1 MKIDPKRI
9 ARRHLAKTKNTAAI
23 EQTNGARITA
33 EDVERII
40 GRRRAIY
47 KGTCRLRP
55 TLTSEQTNEVRFS
68 MMSAEWTRLIG
79 VCRIYWASDNSAA
92 VPWAE
97 IEILSEQVP
106 VPVKGGG
113 NEKGYVPC

>member
-1 MKIDPKRI
+1 MEKTAKRI
-9 ARRHLAKTKNTAAI
+9 ARKHQVSTKNTASI

-33 EDVERII
+33 EDIERFV
-40 GRRRAIY
+40 GRRRAIW

-55 TLTSEQTNEVRFS
+55 TLTSEQTSEVRFS

-79 VCRIYWASDNSAA
+79 VVRIFWASDSAAA

-106 VPVKGGG
+106 IDAAGQSGERPF
-113 NEKGYVPC
+113 

>member
-1 MKIDPKRI
+1 MEKIAKRI
-9 ARRHLAKTKNTAAI
+9 ARRHLVTTKNTASV

-40 GRRRAIY
+40 GRRRPIW

-55 TLTSEQTNEVRFS
+55 TLTSEQTSEVRFA

-79 VCRIYWASDNSAA
+79 VVRIFWASDNSAA
-92 VPWAE
+92 MPWAE

-106 VPVKGGG
+106 VPVKGDA
-113 NEKGYVPC
+113 EKGYM